1 MIWLPAFFPH
11 VAGVV
16 VTVKMAKAYPQYQ
29 VHLII
34 IYITII
40 LIILTI
46 INTTTIIITIVMVS
60 SMMIL

>member
-34 IYITII
+34 ICITII
-40 LIILTI
+40 MIFI
-46 INTTTIIITIVMVS
+46 TIIITIVMVS